1 MSDELKAEVVKPK
14 TDFGEKKQME
24 PIKMAPEKPVYNPAL
39 KYSWPKDAKFELTG
53 DQFGLW
59 LNSVRGKVTSTEAM
73 EYRLAFE
80 SSDVIEGI
88 MKAGVEAGIIV
99 ELAEEAK

>member
-1 MSDELKAEVVKPK
+1 MSNKLKAPK
-14 TDFGEKKQME
+14 GSAKQQKE
-24 PIKMAPEKPVYNPAL
+24 PIKMAPKPVYNPAL

-59 LNSVRGKVTSTEAM
+59 LNSVRGKVTSQEAM

-88 MKAGVEAGIIV
+88 MKAGVEAGVIKEI
-99 ELAEEAK
+99 ANEAK

>member
-1 MSDELKAEVVKPK
+1 MSDEVKTKGVKKEV
-14 TDFGEKKQME
+14 E
-24 PIKMAPEKPVYNPAL
+24 PIKMAPPKPIYNPAL

-59 LNSVRGKVTSTEAM
+59 LNSVRGKVTSAEAM

-88 MKAGVEAGIIV
+88 MKAGVEAGVIK
-99 ELAEEAK
+99 ELVEEAK